1 MGNAKGNAKGKG
13 PEDFL
18 ASYGAGRGRWPI
30 EARSILGRGPPQAE
44 AEALRI
50 DQFLDLASQPTVP
63 EGSLARL
70 LDQLPDAATAEIVG
84 FRPRLRGN
92 PPLLRYAAL
101 PLAASLALGIYLG
114 AQGDLDV
121 AFPAAITGTVAQGD
135 DVEDDLGGVG
145 ELDAYAMDNIT

>member
-1 MGNAKGNAKGKG
+1 MGHTKGHAKGKG
-13 PEDFL
+13 PDDFL
-18 ASYGAGRGRWPI
+18 ASYGAGRSRWPA
-30 EARSILGRGPPQAE
+30 EARSALGRGSPQAE
-44 AEALRI
+44 AEALQI
-50 DQFLDLASQPTVP
+50 DRFLDLASQPTVP

-70 LDQLPDAATAEIVG
+70 LDQLPDAATAEIVA
-84 FRPRLRGN
+84 FRPRLKGKS
-92 PPLLRYAAL
+92 PFLRYAAL